1 MRRKQW
7 PIAIA
12 FGAIAL
18 ILGLLCAA
26 SKFAFID
33 ARMPGH
39 ADMLMGFRVAQQA
52 APQGADPLAVPGSGA
67 GSGQKPAPPPQPASK
82 QCVPELKKDK
92 NCPTTFREVTVCY
105 VGGQIVSSTQGACS

>member
-52 APQGADPLAVPGSGA
+52 APQGAATAAGQQAVRTRAQEG
-67 GSGQKPAPPPQPASK
+67 
-82 QCVPELKKDK
+82 
-92 NCPTTFREVTVCY
+92 
-105 VGGQIVSSTQGACS
+105 